1 METLGIYLNQKSLR
15 VIAGEM
21 EANAHLWRS
30 QAALKPEI
38 PDPMTAIFFS
48 DGEFMGMC
56 VI

>member
-1 METLGIYLNQKSLR
+1 
-15 VIAGEM
+15 M
-21 EANAHLWRS
+21 EADAHLWRS

-38 PDPMTAIFFS
+38 PDPMTAIFFP